1 MIYGEKKII
10 KKQNTTRPTERSGR
24 DLTIALMFFDKYV
37 QEDM

>member
-1 MIYGEKKII
+1 MARKNN

-24 DLTIALMFFDKYV
+24 DLTIALMFFDKHV